1 MKRRKTL
8 ATISHQLSE
17 LVQSMGDTPLY
28 FTAGYN
34 NKDPFEVL
42 SEKLTDVVKSHNRIV
57 GYIGLRKVNDDEY
70 KVGVV
75 VYPDADTQRRDEKKG
90 VNYDRV
96 CF

>member
-34 NKDPFEVL
+34 NKDQFDVV
-42 SEKLTDVVKSHNRIV
+42 SEKLRDVVEVHGKIV
-57 GYIGLRKVNDDEY
+57 GYIGLRKVDADY
-70 KVGVV
+70 KIGVV
-75 VYPDADTQRRDEKKG
+75 VYPDAETQRRDEKKG

>member
-17 LVQSMGDTPLY
+17 LVQSMGETPLY
-28 FTAGYN
+28 FTARYN

-42 SEKLTDVVKSHNRIV
+42 SEKLTDVVTSHNRIV
-57 GYIGLRKVNDDEY
+57 GYIGLRKVDDEY
-70 KVGVV
+70 KIGVV
-75 VYPDADTQRRDEKKG
+75 VYPDAETQRRDEKKG
-90 VNYDRV
+90 VDYDRV

>member
-34 NKDPFEVL
+34 NKDQFDVV
-42 SEKLTDVVKSHNRIV
+42 SEKLRDAVEVHGKIV
-57 GYIGLRKVNDDEY
+57 GYIGLRKVDEDY
-70 KVGVV
+70 KIGVV
-75 VYPDADTQRRDEKKG
+75 VYPDAETQRRDEKKG

>member
-17 LVQSMGDTPLY
+17 LVQSMGESPLY

-34 NKDPFEVL
+34 NKDPFDVV
-42 SEKLTDVVKSHNRIV
+42 SEKLTDVVKSHDKIL
-57 GYIGLRKVNDDEY
+57 GYIGLRKVDDEY
-70 KVGVV
+70 KIGIV
-75 VYPDADTQRRDEKKG
+75 VYPNAETQRLDEKKG